1 MKIKTSTGRK
11 IRYGST
17 SIAIVALVIAV
28 VVVLNAIMTLLTQ
41 KFMWYGDMTPELKFT
56 ISDECFDL
64 IGEQTDNG
72 ENSAIEMVNKFRK
85 ENAEFNTANPTAEQR
100 DEDIKIKILFL
111 LEEDIMAQTDGYI
124 YNNAKE
130 LQAKF
135 PEYIELEFTDA
146 MKNPT
151 RFKKYLSSNTD
162 TIDFNSVII
171 EFGESYQ
178 IRNFKSEAL
187 PDFYI
192 FSLCDFKPN

>member
-85 ENAEFNTANPTAEQR
+85 ENA
-100 DEDIKIKILFL
+100 DIKI
-111 LEEDIMAQTDGYI
+111 D
-124 YNNAKE
+124 
-130 LQAKF
+130 
-135 PEYIELEFTDA
+135 
-146 MKNPT
+146 
-151 RFKKYLSSNTD
+151 
-162 TIDFNSVII
+162 VCI
-171 EFGESYQ
+171 EF
-178 IRNFKSEAL
+178 
-187 PDFYI
+187 DV
-192 FSLCDFKPN
+192 